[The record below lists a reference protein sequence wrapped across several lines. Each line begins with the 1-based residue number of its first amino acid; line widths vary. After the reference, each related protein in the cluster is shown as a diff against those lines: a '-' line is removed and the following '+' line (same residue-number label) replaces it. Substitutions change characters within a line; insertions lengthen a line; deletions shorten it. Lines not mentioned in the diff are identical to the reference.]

1 MANNRKP
8 DENVL
13 FSWIF
18 TVIMLGVAWPI
29 GLFMLFFVL
38 IYSILPNRRQP
49 ICRAS
54 WMTCG
59 WLLRRSRNYRFSMRS
74 MRTPIAALRI

>member
-29 GLFMLFFVL
+29 GLFMLFRMLTNGSLSGAKKRRRAASFP
-38 IYSILPNRRQP
+38 YQAPHRRRLPSGP
-49 ICRAS
+49 S
-54 WMTCG
+54 
-59 WLLRRSRNYRFSMRS
+59 
-74 MRTPIAALRI
+74 TPGGARG